1 MDMKKTLS
9 LIAAAT
15 FAIAGVTGEAHHA
28 EHPHWGYNGAGAP
41 DHWGDIDP
49 KFRMCKLGVNQSPVD
64 LNRFIDAKLPKL
76 KIYYAGIAFDVINN
90 GHTIKVNTQG
100 RNEVIVDG
108 KKFSLVQFHFH
119 TPSENKIN
127 SKQFPME
134 AHFVHKSDDGEYLVI
149 ALMFEKGEE
158 NKALQ
163 KMLNDVSAKVG
174 ESKKLHEMF
183 NPGELFPRKLDYYR
197 FEGSFTTP
205 PCTEGV
211 RWIVL
216 KNPVTASKEQI
227 EKMHKVMGNNNRP
240 VQPLKAR
247 VILR

>member
-1 MDMKKTLS
+1 MKKTLS

>member
-1 MDMKKTLS
+1 MKKALFFIAAMTLS
-9 LIAAAT
+9 
-15 FAIAGVTGEAHHA
+15 FAGVTGEGHHA
-28 EHPHWGYNGAGAP
+28 EWGYSGKIGP
-41 DHWGDIDP
+41 EHWGDIKP
-49 KFRMCKLGVNQSPVD
+49 KKFCMCKRGVNQSPID
-64 LNRFIDAKLPKL
+64 LNRFVDAKLPKL
-76 KIYYAGIAFDVINN
+76 KIHYAGISYDVVNN
-90 GHTIKVNTQG
+90 GHTIKVTTQG
-100 RNEVIVDG
+100 KNEVVVDG
-108 KKFSLVQFHFH
+108 ITFHLKQFHFH

-134 AHFVHKSDDGEYLVI
+134 AHFVHKSDNDEYLVI
-149 ALMFEKGEE
+149 ALMFEEGEE

-163 KMLNDVSAKVG
+163 KMLNDLSAKVG
-174 ESKKLHEMF
+174 EKRKLHEMF

-227 EKMHKVMGNNNRP
+227 EKMHKIMGNNNRP